1 MAHCTTILWRADQY
15 RISALNGDS
24 LEEIIRTD
32 GSVLVGFSI
41 KNFRSIAAVQSI
53 NFVASADPSHEMTHC
68 VATKFAAVPRLTR
81 TAALFG
87 PNGSG
92 KSNIL
97 FALSVMRDF
106 LLRSPAFS
114 PADIASR
121 YMPFMAPETIGA
133 PTGFAVD
140 VIVGRLRYR
149 YKFTYDAQQILS
161 EELRV
166 FISQKSQL
174 WFGREF
180 NSRTRETQ
188 WAPFSPSL
196 SGPRERWR
204 RATKPRAL
212 FLSTAG
218 QMNAAHLA
226 PLLEWFDSRLD
237 IKRPA
242 DFTDVKPLVNRLKD
256 TAFKMEALKVLR
268 SVDVP
273 VADLRIAESKLP
285 SLDLFYNR
293 RGENGAWINLQEDSE
308 GMRHLLH
315 LLVPILDGAQFGR
328 CVAVDEFDTRLHPM
342 IARFLIELIQSDV
355 AAARG
360 MQFLF
365 VSHDMALLDLGLLR
379 RDEVWFVETDKT
391 LASKIRGLASFGP
404 RRREIVAKSYL
415 LGRFGAVPKVRAARL
430 ALQAPK
436 ARS

>member
-1 MAHCTTILWRADQY
+1 M
-15 RISALNGDS
+15 
-24 LEEIIRTD
+24 
-32 GSVLVGFSI
+32 LVGFSI

-53 NFVASADPSHEMTHC
+53 NFVASGDPSHEMTHC
-68 VATKFAAVPRLTR
+68 VETKFAAVPRLTR
-81 TAALFG
+81 TAAFFG
-87 PNGSG
+87 PNGGG

-106 LLRSPAFS
+106 LLRSPTFS
-114 PADIASR
+114 QADIASR

-140 VIVGRLRYR
+140 VILGRLRYR
-149 YKFTYDAQQILS
+149 YKFTYDSQQILS

-180 NSRTRETQ
+180 NSRTKETK

-212 FLSTAG
+212 FLSTAA
-218 QMNAAHLA
+218 QMNSAHLV
-226 PLLEWFDSRLD
+226 PLLDWFDARLD

-242 DFTDVKPLVNRLKD
+242 DFGDVKPLVNRLKD
-256 TAFKMEALKVLR
+256 TAFKKEALAVLR
-268 SVDVP
+268 AVDVP
-273 VADLRIAESKLP
+273 VADVRIAKSKLP

-293 RGENGAWINLQEDSE
+293 RGDKGSWINLQEDSE

-315 LLVPILDGAQFGR
+315 LLVPILDGAEFGR
-328 CVAVDEFDTRLHPM
+328 CVAVDEFDTRLHPL
-342 IARFLIELIQSDV
+342 IARSLIELVQSDV

-365 VSHDMALLDLGLLR
+365 VSHDMALLDLDLLR
-379 RDEVWFVETDKT
+379 RDEVWFVEADKT
-391 LASKIRGLASFGP
+391 LATKVRGLASFGP
-404 RRREIVAKSYL
+404 RRHEMVAKAYL
-415 LGRFGAVPKVRAARL
+415 RGRFGAVPKVRATRL
-430 ALQAPK
+430 GSQRTK
-436 ARS
+436 ARM